1 MWRWC
6 RAGVAVAALIAVAA
20 CGRPPLSLS
29 PELPT
34 SLEPSVTSGP
44 RALDCDYLLSRAE
57 VKDLIGATVES
68 ALVSYGDGAGCQ
80 YQTARG
86 PGNVIVF
93 TGPVAE
99 QMWSNRPSGSP
110 GPTSPV
116 EINIVDGWPVGHVP
130 GRWLTVTGDAFEVL
144 SLEARIQLVTL
155 LVTRL

>member
-1 MWRWC
+1 M
-6 RAGVAVAALIAVAA
+6 
-20 CGRPPLSLS
+20 
-29 PELPT
+29 
-34 SLEPSVTSGP
+34 TSGP
-44 RALDCDYLLSRAE
+44 RSLDCEYLLSRTE
-57 VKDLIGATVES
+57 VRNLIGATVES
-68 ALVSYGDGAGCQ
+68 ALVSYGDGAACQ

-110 GPTSPV
+110 GPASPV

-155 LVTRL
+155 LVSRL